1 MRYVEL
7 IKYGFIV
14 AGNLNDEEIREHLA
28 DGYRLKWQQTLRV
41 KKNYRAKK
49 KVS

>member
-7 IKYGFIV
+7 IKRGFIV
-14 AGNLNDEEIREHLA
+14 AGDLSDEEIREHLA
-28 DGYRLKWQQTLRV
+28 DGYRLKWQNLRV

-49 KVS
+49 VS